1 MTFWNF
7 LTLFSQLQTKI
18 TKLNFT
24 ILTYFKISR
33 QCQKTAWICNQ
44 IRIRLLILGRIRSC
58 KYRMRNQ
65 NAAGE
70 GLFLLEINLMKVISR
85 FSSHHWILSTVKERD
100 NRTAYRQPSKLISSR
115 HNVKR
120 YLHLFFIENLGK
132 YQVIKVT
139 ASPDTVHDIKVRF

>member
-1 MTFWNF
+1 
-7 LTLFSQLQTKI
+7 
-18 TKLNFT
+18 
-24 ILTYFKISR
+24 
-33 QCQKTAWICNQ
+33 
-44 IRIRLLILGRIRSC
+44 
-58 KYRMRNQ
+58 MRNQ

-85 FSSHHWILSTVKERD
+85 FSSYHWILSTVKERD